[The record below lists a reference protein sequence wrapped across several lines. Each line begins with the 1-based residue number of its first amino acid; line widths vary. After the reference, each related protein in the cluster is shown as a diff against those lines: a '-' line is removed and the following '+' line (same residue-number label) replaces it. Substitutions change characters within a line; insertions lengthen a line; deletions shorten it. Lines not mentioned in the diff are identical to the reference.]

1 MNKKGIII
9 VLVLCIVN
17 ILFNFNSV
25 LANSV
30 PKVGISKP
38 NKENIYIGES
48 VVYYVTFENTNEV
61 NFTEK
66 DVGKAGDN
74 VTLNKKVDKIST
86 EGNKHIYK
94 VTLSNIQ
101 GPENKLV
108 SIAIRKGI
116 AKNEYGVNEQSYKSY
131 AFKIVKKPEP
141 PKKEEVV
148 IPQPPKQEEN
158 KVVENK
164 EETKPINNVKEE
176 KKKVNKPV
184 NMVQENKE
192 PIKDTTITETMNQIL
207 TSKIRVSKPY
217 ISKVSEGDII
227 KYNVEY
233 SEEVKNINLTADK
246 IETIGFTADVLIRE
260 YGRKR
265 VVFLTNIK
273 GEIGTGKNIIIK
285 EDSENELPEVR
296 NTPTFEIVPKD
307 PIDNSDV
314 IKIPFT
320 GSK

>member
-17 ILFNFNSV
+17 ILFNFNNV
-25 LANSV
+25 LANSI

-38 NKENIYIGES
+38 SKENIYNGES
-48 VVYYVTFENTNEV
+48 VVYYVTFENADEV

-74 VTLNKKVDKIST
+74 VTLNKKVEKIST
-86 EGNKHIYK
+86 EGSKHVYK
-94 VTLSNIQ
+94 VTLSNVQ

-116 AKNEYGVNEQSYKSY
+116 AKNGYGVNEQSYKSY

-141 PKKEEVV
+141 PK
-148 IPQPPKQEEN
+148 QEEN
-158 KVVENK
+158 HVIENK
-164 EETKPINNVKEE
+164 EETKPVNNIKEE
-176 KKKVNKPV
+176 KKKVSKPV
-184 NMVQENKE
+184 NMVKENKE

-207 TSKIRVSKPY
+207 TSKIRVNKPY
-217 ISKVSEGDII
+217 VSKVSEGDII

-246 IETIGFTADVLIRE
+246 IETVGFTADVLIRE

-265 VVFLTNIK
+265 VIFLTNIK

-285 EDSENELPEVR
+285 EDLENELPEVR
-296 NTPTFEIVPKD
+296 NTPTFEIVPKT